1 MDELYVLA
9 RSVLLDALEA
19 LGPHREACVLVGA
32 QAIYLRVGEADL
44 GMAPFT
50 TDGDLVIDPR
60 RLSDI
65 PPLERGLLAAGFVL
79 ADGSEVGIWM
89 TRRPTRTSRGVDV
102 AVDLLVPEAV
112 SPGSGRR
119 AARLQ
124 GHEPRAARIARG
136 LEGVLFDADLMQ
148 VGTLDDHERRGFDV
162 RVAGPAGLLVSKLH
176 KIADRAGS
184 PRAKDKDAYDV
195 LRLLRGTPAPEMAA
209 RVRRFRNESLS
220 KEVTADALRL
230 LGSLF
235 GRAEG
240 IGSQMAAR
248 AAGGLADA
256 QETAASCE
264 ALAEE
269 LLQELRA

>member
-1 MDELYVLA
+1 VHELYVLA

-44 GMAPFT
+44 AVAPFT

-60 RLSDI
+60 RLSDV
-65 PPLERGLLAAGFVL
+65 PPVERALLAAGFAL
-79 ADGSEVGIWM
+79 RGGTSVGVWV
-89 TRRPTRTSRGVDV
+89 THRATRTDPDV
-102 AVDLLVPEAV
+102 EVEVDLLVPEAV

-136 LEGVLFDADLMQ
+136 LEAVLFDAELMR
-148 VGTLDDHERRGFDV
+148 VVALDSSDARGFDV
-162 RVAGPAGLLVSKLH
+162 SVAGPAGLLVSKLH

-184 PRAKDKDAYDV
+184 PRANDKDAYDV
-195 LRLLRGTPAPEMAA
+195 LRLLRGTSAAEMVT
-209 RVRRFRNESLS
+209 RVRRFREEPLS
-220 KEVTADALRL
+220 KAVTAEALGL

-235 GRAEG
+235 GRVQAV
-240 IGSQMAAR
+240 GSQMAVR
-248 AAGGLADA
+248 AARGLADPE
-256 QETAASCE
+256 ETAASCV

-269 LLQELRA
+269 VLQALRE